1 MFEAEINVGELID
14 CMEQITAISDRG
26 ILNIVADGWKVNIVD
41 PANVAL
47 ISLELQSG
55 AFDKFEFETEESE
68 EGIKIGLDFENL
80 LGMLRL
86 WEEGK
91 KVELKLDEHA
101 EKLFLKSDIFEYSI
115 SLLELSSLIR
125 EPKLSKLNF
134 PVQVIIE
141 TEEFRRS
148 IRAMERMSDHVML
161 GVDGEQFYMEA
172 KDERNAMSIS
182 ANHLRSVLRKV
193 FPLKK
198 EAGNFH
204 SRHSLEYLSA
214 MCKGMTHA
222 KNLTLNFGMDYPLQ
236 IDFDV
241 GAGKKKVRYL
251 LAPRIDQG

>member
-26 ILNIVADGWKVNIVD
+26 ILNIVADGWKVNMVD

-55 AFDKFEFETEESE
+55 VFDKFEFETEESE

-86 WEEGK
+86 WKEGK

-101 EKLFLKSDIFEYSI
+101 EKLFLKSDIFEYSV

-125 EPKLSKLNF
+125 EPKLPKLNF

-141 TEEFRRS
+141 TEEFRRA
-148 IRAMERMSDHVML
+148 IRAMSFHSDHVML

-172 KDERNAMSIS
+172 KDERDAMSIS

-198 EAGNFH
+198 ERGNFH

-214 MCKGMTHA
+214 MCNGMTHA

-236 IDFDV
+236 IDFD
-241 GAGKKKVRYL
+241 AGKKKVRYL
-251 LAPRIDQG
+251 LAPRIDQE